1 MAEERLQKILRSA
14 GITSR
19 RKAEALILAGRVR
32 VDGQIV
38 TELGSKAN
46 PRRAKVE
53 LDGQR
58 VRAEPFCYGV
68 MHKPRG
74 MLSTLSDP
82 EGRDTA
88 SSILRQVGVRVV
100 PIGRLDFNTSGVLL
114 FTNDGDFAQALSH
127 ASGKVPK
134 VYAAKVQQTV
144 DEATLAKWA
153 EAIDI
158 EGSMTRPAN
167 IRILRREGEKTW
179 LEVTLVEGKNRQVR
193 RLGDHAKTPVVRLSR
208 LSHAN
213 ITAEGLRPGQWR
225 LLSVDE
231 LKTLKKQYGVP
242 KKIHAQGE
250 ALAAWTPNKPTPS
263 TKQAI
268 ATRTNRPSTA
278 GHVGQTAESKNER
291 AGKEGVGNKATARR
305 ATAPNVRGRS
315 TESKRSSGE
324 SGRSRAGEARAG
336 SRPNTRAGT
345 TSRTSK
351 TRPETTSRAS
361 KTSGAST
368 TSRVKKMSGANTPS
382 RASTGAGSTR
392 QNEARRKKR

>member
-82 EGRDTA
+82 EGRATA
-88 SSILRQVGVRVV
+88 NDILRQVGVRVV
-100 PIGRLDFNTSGVLL
+100 PIGRLDFNTSGALL

-134 VYAAKVQQTV
+134 VYAAKVQQIV
-144 DEATLAKWA
+144 DESTLAKWA

-213 ITAEGLRPGQWR
+213 INAEGLRPGQWR

-242 KKIHAQGE
+242 KKVHAQSD
-250 ALAAWTPNKPTPS
+250 ALAAWTPNKSATSSKSTASKPSLRPTNARTSTRVSSKNGVANKEGDEIKRPARLVATSENQGRTSGSKRPRAERASSRSHKGNAPAAPHAAATSRRTAAPRTSAVSRPGRTRPS
-263 TKQAI
+263 
-268 ATRTNRPSTA
+268 ATRS
-278 GHVGQTAESKNER
+278 GG
-291 AGKEGVGNKATARR
+291 G
-305 ATAPNVRGRS
+305 GR
-315 TESKRSSGE
+315 
-324 SGRSRAGEARAG
+324 
-336 SRPNTRAGT
+336 
-345 TSRTSK
+345 K
-351 TRPETTSRAS
+351 TR
-361 KTSGAST
+361 
-368 TSRVKKMSGANTPS
+368 
-382 RASTGAGSTR
+382 
-392 QNEARRKKR
+392 